1 MAATWDSFREVAMLS
16 SAMIWVTYNG
26 DQVVDAYSRS
36 GLTYTLKLKAR
47 NKLAGLLDRKQRSI
61 SDLHWLA
68 LLTMSV
74 ICGWKDSL
82 ESIVTPRSFAVST
95 VTML

>member
-1 MAATWDSFREVAMLS
+1 MESHWTLS
-16 SAMIWVTYNG
+16 SAMIWVTYDG
-26 DQVVDAYSRS
+26 DQVVD
-36 GLTYTLKLKAR
+36 KLV
-47 NKLAGLLDRKQRSI
+47 GLLDRKQRSI

-68 LLTMSV
+68 LLTMLV

-95 VTML
+95 VSNCRCYDYRSGVCCWPGGDRL